1 VIYCINPWC
10 KARENDDQA
19 ETCSACNSPLL
30 INGRFKVLNTLYALE
45 RSHDVDIYEALDTI
59 GSYEGRGVN
68 TIKILKVLKAYDERF
83 IEIFKQEAR
92 ILQSLDHQAIPF
104 VDIEDYFCVHLDRG
118 PDDLYCLAMSKIE
131 GITLS
136 AWVKEHGQISQDLA
150 ITWLQQLCEVLDYVH
165 SHSVI
170 HRDIKPENIIV
181 RPDKSLALVDFG
193 FSQSITDY
201 SRTGNRP
208 KGSVYG
214 VRSFGYTAPEQNI
227 GRSYP
232 QSDIYSLGR
241 TLIFALTGKSC
252 AEIPSNEQSSRLL
265 WHDHAKQ
272 ITKPFRQL
280 IDRLTA
286 HSIAKRPQDA
296 YEILCFLEDVL
307 PEQIKWSRRWRSKPY
322 RYGAIFLLAIVT
334 ILLLNLG
341 RLGLSNFYYEQGYN
355 QANNAEY
362 DIARQSLQR
371 SAWFNDN
378 ESAHRA
384 MALMCTDLGDI
395 DCAKRSYEAAT
406 RVDPSNDSPWYNLAT
421 FYEDQNDYVKAKE
434 TYKKALEL
442 KKENPSTLNN
452 LARLYIK
459 WGNYPEAQKFLD
471 SAKSTLSKDKL
482 SENLLTAAIM
492 HKNQGWLFFKQKKYT
507 KSKLELTA
515 SIEKNPN
522 LVSPYC
528 LLAQVNEA
536 LKLSSNEDWKKC
548 VFPNENNITRPQDET
563 LPEVYEWRYLRF
575 NQRS

>member
-19 ETCSACNSPLL
+19 ETCSACSSPLL
-30 INGRFKVLNTLYALE
+30 INGRFKAVNTLYALE

-59 GSYEGRGVN
+59 GSYEGRGLN

-92 ILQSLDHQAIPF
+92 TLQSLDHPAIPF
-104 VDIEDYFCVHLDRG
+104 VDMEDYFCIHLDKG

-131 GITLS
+131 GSTLS
-136 AWVKEHGQISQDLA
+136 AWIKEHGPIGQDLA
-150 ITWLQQLCEVLDYVH
+150 LTWLQQLCEVLDYVH
-165 SHSVI
+165 SRNVI

-193 FSQSITDY
+193 FSQRITDNT
-201 SRTGNRP
+201 RTGDRP

-252 AEIPSNEQSSRLL
+252 AEIPSNEKTGKLL
-265 WHDHAKQ
+265 WHNYAKQ

-280 IDRLTA
+280 VDRLTA
-286 HSIAKRPQDA
+286 HSVAKRPQDA
-296 YEILCFLEDVL
+296 YEILCFLKDVL
-307 PEQIKWSRRWRSKPY
+307 PEQIKWSRRWRSKPF
-322 RYGAIFLLAIVT
+322 RYSAIFLLAIVT
-334 ILLLNLG
+334 ILLLNLS
-341 RLGLSNFYYEQGYN
+341 RLGLSNLYYEQGFR

-362 DIARQSLQR
+362 DSARQSLQR
-371 SAWFNDN
+371 STWFNAN
-378 ESAHRA
+378 EPAYRA
-384 MALMCTDLGDI
+384 IALMCSDLGDI
-395 DCAKRSYEAAT
+395 DCAKHSYEAAT
-406 RVDPSNDSPWYNLAT
+406 RVEPGNDSPWYNLAT
-421 FYEDQNDYVKAKE
+421 FYEDQNNYVKAKE
-434 TYKKALEL
+434 TYEKALEL
-442 KKENPSTLNN
+442 KKDDPSTLNN

-459 WGNYPEAQKFLD
+459 WGNYPEAQQYLNR
-471 SAKSTLSKDKL
+471 AKSNIKKN
-482 SENLLTAAIM
+482 EYNEKLLTLAAI
-492 HKNQGWLFFKQKKYT
+492 HKNQGWLLFKQNNYT
-507 KSKLELTA
+507 KAKLELAA

-528 LLAQVNEA
+528 LLAQANEA
-536 LKLSSNEDWKKC
+536 LKLPANEDWKKC
-548 VFPNENNITRPQDET
+548 IFPNENNITRPQDET

-575 NQRS
+575 NRSS